1 MPKKSRKSAE
11 GFFSCVDHPMLIV
24 PTMDNHQTGLHGG
37 KFNFG
42 KAIKSGFKH
51 VGHVLA
57 PIAKSVGNEAKNIGM
72 NVLNKTADAA
82 KQEFANNLINSG
94 NKLLPSLEAAAPE
107 IAEGAMLAAGKPKRK
122 RAVSAKMAK
131 RGALIKKI
139 MKEHNCNLPTASRYI
154 KQHSLI

>member
-1 MPKKSRKSAE
+1 MPKKSHKSAE

-37 KFNFG
+37 RFNFG
-42 KAIKSGFKH
+42 KSIKGAFRH
-51 VGHVLA
+51 VGHVIA
-57 PIAKSVGNEAKNIGM
+57 PIAKSVGNEAKSIGM

-82 KQEFANNLINSG
+82 KQEFAHTLINSG
-94 NKLLPSLEAAAPE
+94 NKLLPTLEASVPE

-154 KQHSLI
+154 KSHNLI

>member
-1 MPKKSRKSAE
+1 
-11 GFFSCVDHPMLIV
+11 MLII
-24 PTMDNHQTGLHGG
+24 PNMDEKHTGLHGG

-51 VGHVLA
+51 AGHVLA
-57 PIAKSVGNEAKNIGM
+57 PIAKSVGNEAKSIGM

-94 NKLLPSLEAAAPE
+94 NKLLPSLEASAPE
-107 IAEGAMLAAGKPKRK
+107 AMLAAAGKPKRK
-122 RAVSAKMAK
+122 RAVSAKMQK
-131 RGALIKKI
+131 RGMLIKKL
-139 MKEHNCNLPTASRYI
+139 MHEQGLTLPQASKYI

>member
-1 MPKKSRKSAE
+1 
-11 GFFSCVDHPMLIV
+11 MLII
-24 PTMDNHQTGLHGG
+24 PNMDEKHTGLHGG

-82 KQEFANNLINSG
+82 KQEFAHNLINSG
-94 NKLLPSLEAAAPE
+94 NKLLPTLEASVPE
-107 IAEGAMLAAGKPKRK
+107 IAEGALIASGKPKRK

-131 RGALIKKI
+131 RGAFIKKL
-139 MKEHNCNLPTASRYI
+139 MHEHSMTLPQVNTLNNILLFSVNFRNFICEYI
-154 KQHSLI
+154 YNNA